1 MTKRQQFPHQK
12 YLDHLEECRD
22 ARRRELAAAEA
33 AVTEAVAA
41 VGIADAALAAAIG
54 HLDEFRRRSRIEG
67 GRRCTIADIGR
78 ANAQEDLLRGAV
90 EQARQELLAAE
101 QAREEAVARCEFARN
116 RMREALDEYNVH
128 SARKQDWEAEQNRLE
143 AKREDKESSD
153 AWNSR
158 NAHERRQRR

>member
-1 MTKRQQFPHQK
+1 MKRKPFPHQI

-22 ARRRELAAAEA
+22 ARRRELAVAEA
-33 AVTEAVAA
+33 ELMEAVAA
-41 VGIADAALAAAIG
+41 VGTAEATLAAAIG

-90 EQARQELLAAE
+90 EQARQARLAAE
-101 QAREEAVARCEFARN
+101 QAREGADAHCESARN
-116 RMREALDEYNVH
+116 RMREALDEYHVH
-128 SARKQDWEAEQNRLE
+128 SARKQDWEAAQNRLE

-158 NAHERRQRR
+158 NAHGRRQRR